1 MNISL
6 IGTGNAATVLAKL
19 IVSKGH
25 HLQEIVARDLKAAE
39 ELTTQTG
46 GRPRLIADFIP
57 ENCDLIIVAL
67 SDNSLPDAIAGI
79 DFKEIP
85 VVHTAGAVSIGVLKN
100 LAVNYGVLYPL
111 QSLRK
116 DMQAIPPIPFLIEA
130 NNEKT
135 GRLIQDF
142 AFTLSDN
149 VRSVGREDRLRL
161 HAAAVVVNNFTN
173 YLYMLAEEFCKKE
186 KVDFDLLKPLIR
198 ETAVRIE
205 ERSPASLQTG
215 PAVRNDIDTIDKHL
229 ALLIQYPELKKV
241 YHVLTEGL
249 IKGIPT

>member
-25 HLQEIVARDLKAAE
+25 HLQEIVARNLKAAE

-149 VRSVGREDRLRL
+149 VRSVGEEDRLRL

-173 YLYMLAEEFCKKE
+173 YLYILAEDFCKKE
-186 KVDFDLLKPLIR
+186 NVDFDLLKPLIK
-198 ETAVRIE
+198 ETAERIQDH
-205 ERSPASLQTG
+205 SPGDLQTG
-215 PAVRNDIDTIDKHL
+215 PAVRKDIKTINRHL
-229 ALLIQYPELKKV
+229 QLLTAYPKWLKMYKR
-241 YHVLTEGL
+241 LTKDIMER
-249 IKGIPT
+249 